1 MQILRSAGAPSLRQA
16 RQQTTKK
23 QANTIKNSG
32 PTEMLHGILIHVLH
46 ADFKISQWFYVA
58 LQILSDIASIL
69 LVLKALVSLFSL
81 IGPD

>member
-1 MQILRSAGAPSLRQA
+1 
-16 RQQTTKK
+16 
-23 QANTIKNSG
+23 
-32 PTEMLHGILIHVLH
+32 MLHDILIHVLH

-58 LQILSDIASIL
+58 VQILSDIASIL